1 MNAKKAKGLRK
12 LIRHAHS
19 HRPIHELKEMGENS
33 RLVETGTGPDGKPLK
48 TNMRITATLVTGPD
62 GKPLKTNMR
71 ITATLVNA
79 QETQRGQYIA
89 MKRWIKAEYGK

>member
-19 HRPIHELKEMGENS
+19 HRAVHELKEMGENS
-33 RLVETGTGPDGKPLK
+33 RLVETGTGPDGKPAK
-48 TNMRITATLVTGPD
+48 
-62 GKPLKTNMR
+62 KNMR